1 MKRYL
6 TYGHS
11 FCAVEH
17 AYKTSFQ
24 VLEVT
29 KKRKELVI
37 SKQENYSS
45 QNAVFENLKNKKH
58 LFLVLNNEQIL
69 SKNIPTAGISEDR
82 LVKTA
87 FPTIVLQDFYVEILK
102 NDTTSFIAIC
112 RKDVIDTL
120 IQEYAAKG
128 ICVIDFS
135 LGNLAVKNV
144 QSYIQES
151 QIFTSNAC
159 IILENNKIETI
170 EIKTPLQEIYQ
181 INGLEVPNK
190 YVLSFAGI
198 LSYYSNELHTYSSTL
213 KKRLTNIYKQQRFFA
228 LGLKYSLG
236 FLFITLL
243 INFLVFSSYQRKV
256 SELQTEVSIN
266 ETYKMQ
272 LSGLR
277 EIVAKK
283 KKMVESMTSASNS
296 RVIWYVDEISK
307 TVPSSLYLD
316 EINYQ
321 PLEKTIRE
329 EKPVVFKN
337 NEITVKGISR
347 NDEDL
352 IAWKSSLEKLTWVEK
367 ISFINYGKG
376 KTKKTSFDFIIHIK
390 KTQ

>member
-45 QNAVFENLKNKKH
+45 QKAVFESLKNKKH

-151 QIFTSNAC
+151 QISTSNAC

-228 LGLKYSLG
+228 LGVKFSLG

-266 ETYKMQ
+266 EPYKMQ

-277 EIVAKK
+277 EIVAIK

-321 PLEKTIRE
+321 PLEKPI
-329 EKPVVFKN
+329 EKKN
-337 NEITVKGISR
+337 
-347 NDEDL
+347 L
-352 IAWKSSLEKLTWVEK
+352 
-367 ISFINYGKG
+367 
-376 KTKKTSFDFIIHIK
+376 
-390 KTQ
+390 

>member
-45 QNAVFENLKNKKH
+45 QKAVFENLKNKKH

-87 FPTIVLQDFYVEILK
+87 FPTIVLQDFYIEILK

-151 QIFTSNAC
+151 QISTSNAC

-266 ETYKMQ
+266 ETYKIQ
-272 LSGLR
+272 LKGLQ

-283 KKMVESMTSASNS
+283 EKMVESMTSASNS

-316 EINYQ
+316 EIKYQ
-321 PLEKTIRE
+321 PLAKPINE
-329 EKPVVFKN
+329 EKPIRFKN
-337 NEITVKGISR
+337 NEISVKGISR

-352 IAWKSSLEKLTWVEK
+352 IAWKSSLEKRTWVEK
-367 ISFINYGKG
+367 ISFTNYGKG
-376 KTKKTSFDFIIHIK
+376 KTRRTSFDFIIHIK
-390 KTQ
+390 KIQ

>member
-45 QNAVFENLKNKKH
+45 QKAVFENLKNKKH

-112 RKDVIDTL
+112 RKNVIDTL

-128 ICVIDFS
+128 IYVIDFS

-266 ETYKMQ
+266 ETYKKQ
-272 LSGLR
+272 LTRLNDLV
-277 EIVAKK
+277 IKK
-283 KKMVESMTSASNS
+283 KKIVESISSASNS
-296 RVIWYVDEISK
+296 KAIWYVNEISK
-307 TVPSSLYLD
+307 TVPTSLYLD

-321 PLEKTIRE
+321 PLEKPIKE

-352 IAWKSSLEKLTWVEK
+352 IAWKSSLEQLSWVEK
-367 ISFINYGKG
+367 ISFTNYGKG
-376 KTKKTSFDFIIHIK
+376 KRKRTSFYFIVHIK
-390 KTQ
+390 KAQ

>member
-45 QNAVFENLKNKKH
+45 QKAVFENLKNKKH

-69 SKNIPTAGISEDR
+69 SKNIPTAGISVDR

-112 RKDVIDTL
+112 RKNVIDTL

-128 ICVIDFS
+128 IYVIDFS

-266 ETYKMQ
+266 ETYKKQ
-272 LSGLR
+272 LTRLNDLV
-277 EIVAKK
+277 IKK
-283 KKMVESMTSASNS
+283 KKIVESISSASNS
-296 RVIWYVDEISK
+296 KAIWYVNEISK
-307 TVPSSLYLD
+307 TVPTSLYLD

-321 PLEKTIRE
+321 PLEKPIKE

-352 IAWKSSLEKLTWVEK
+352 IAWKSSLEQLSWVEK
-367 ISFINYGKG
+367 ISFTNYGKG
-376 KTKKTSFDFIIHIK
+376 KRKRTSFYFIVHIK
-390 KTQ
+390 KAQ